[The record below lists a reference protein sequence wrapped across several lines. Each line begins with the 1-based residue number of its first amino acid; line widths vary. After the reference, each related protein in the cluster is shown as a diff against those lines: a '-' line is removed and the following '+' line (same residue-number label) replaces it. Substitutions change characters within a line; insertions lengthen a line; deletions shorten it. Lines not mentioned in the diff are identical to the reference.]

1 MVVYQNYSMGW
12 LSQCGVDLTE
22 TTPEQNLRMLSRI
35 QFFSFSS
42 WTSERRLSQRGTNFI
57 TK

>member
-35 QFFSFSS
+35 QFFVIFFMDIR
-42 WTSERRLSQRGTNFI
+42 TQAQPARNEFHH
-57 TK
+57 